1 MSNKFINVH
10 NFDGK
15 IKNKYIPINCM
26 NKQEKIELF
35 NSIKSKFSIESSS
48 MIDIIIKDLDNYN
61 GGSNFQN
68 ENNMDC
74 SDILSDI
81 LTYKNLDDIISLL
94 DEQLSDNFLL
104 GQCNSGRV
112 TRLFQ
117 IWKCIYDK

>member
-1 MSNKFINVH
+1 MFIDVH

-15 IKNKYIPINCM
+15 IKNKYTPINFF

-35 NSIKSKFSIESSS
+35 NSSKSKFYNSQSIS
-48 MIDIIIKDLDNYN
+48 MIDIIIRDLDSDN
-61 GGSNFQN
+61 GGNNFQN

-81 LTYKNLDDIISLL
+81 LSYKDLNYIMPLL
-94 DEQLSDNFLL
+94 EEQLSDNFLL

-112 TRLFQ
+112 IRLFQ
-117 IWKCIYDK
+117 IWKGIYGK